1 MVTNGDIYHLG
12 MTNIAMER
20 STIFKF
26 GKPSTSIRAIYTMAM
41 LNNHMVP
48 SGKLTKLWKITIFN
62 GKIYY
67 KWPFF
72 NSYVKLPDG
81 NSPRFIKTS
90 SIKIITANV
99 PDCSSSVL
107 PWRSELSQNPF
118 PGPRMVP
125 Y

>member
-67 KWPFF
+67 KWPFSIAML
-72 NSYVKLPDG
+72 NYQMVTHLVLLKL
-81 NSPRFIKTS
+81 
-90 SIKIITANV
+90 V
-99 PDCSSSVL
+99 
-107 PWRSELSQNPF
+107 Q
-118 PGPRMVP
+118 
-125 Y
+125 